1 MDEEETDG
9 ERLARLG
16 TDAQLWAKEWVALAA
31 SLLARSNSNPL
42 TLLDEGWMISW
53 FANAIMAGFDEGRR
67 SLFARDELHCLVMM
81 TAALRES
88 SLRLEFPDVDADMLL
103 IKLKSLNPVRY
114 YLGIDDA
121 ITTEETAAPS
131 EPRADGG

>member
-1 MDEEETDG
+1 MGEEETDG

-31 SLLARSNSNPL
+31 SLLARSNGNPL

-67 SLFARDELHCLVMM
+67 SLFDEDQL
-81 TAALRES
+81 AALVDMTDALTHS
-88 SLRLEFPDVDADMLL
+88 SLKLMYLDVDADMLL

-114 YLGIDDA
+114 YL
-121 ITTEETAAPS
+121 
-131 EPRADGG
+131 